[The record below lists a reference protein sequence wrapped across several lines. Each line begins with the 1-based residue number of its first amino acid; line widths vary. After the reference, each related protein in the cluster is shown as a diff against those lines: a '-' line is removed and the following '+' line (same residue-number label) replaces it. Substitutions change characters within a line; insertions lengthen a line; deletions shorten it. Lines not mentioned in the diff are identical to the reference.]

1 MPTYDYH
8 AKDRHGNMVRDTIK
22 AETRHHALD
31 TLRNRDLTV
40 IDLNPAATG
49 NGAAPVTA
57 TGQPRSGF
65 AFRSGV
71 SVAEKALLFRQ
82 LAVAVNAG
90 VPLLESLEA
99 VGEDLENPTLAR
111 IMAAVVSD
119 LHAGKTFSQALS
131 RHLRVFR
138 TETVEVIKAAEE
150 AGSMARTLDRLATAM
165 ERSDRLER
173 KIRTVTAY
181 PLFVGG
187 FFILICGVMTI
198 FVLPKFRDIFAGFG
212 AKLPLLTRV
221 VFGINNYLLDHYA
234 VILLG
239 VLTVIV
245 GLYMLAQTA
254 AGRVYVDGLKYRVPV
269 IGMWVRKYAVA
280 RFCRHLAMMLQ
291 GGVPIGTA
299 MEIAAGICANKVME
313 AAVRA
318 AQVKIIGGA
327 EIATSLGAEGE
338 FPQLVIRMIRV
349 GETSGRLPEVLD
361 KVSDVYEEQVEG
373 SITVTMALFE
383 PVVICVFGCVVLVL
397 VLAIYMPVF
406 LLASTAK

>member
-1 MPTYDYH
+1 MSTYEYR
-8 AKDRHGNMVRDTIK
+8 ARDRNGNPVRDSVT
-22 AETRHHALD
+22 AESRQLALAA
-31 TLRNRDLTV
+31 LHQRELTV
-40 IDLNPAATG
+40 IDLVAAGSVDPPAA
-49 NGAAPVTA
+49 AAGTRRA
-57 TGQPRSGF
+57 GF
-65 AFRSGV
+65 SLRTGV
-71 SVAEKALLFRQ
+71 STAEKALLFRQ

-99 VGEDLENPTLAR
+99 VGEDLENPVLAR
-111 IMAAVVSD
+111 LMAGVVRD
-119 LHAGKTFSQALS
+119 LHAGRTFSQALADHA
-131 RHLRVFR
+131 RIFR

-173 KIRTVTAY
+173 RIRTVTAY

-187 FFILICGVMTI
+187 FFVLICGVMTL

-212 AKLPLLTRV
+212 ARLPLLTRV
-221 VFGINNYLLDHYA
+221 VFGINNYFLDHFVA
-234 VILLG
+234 IFIG
-239 VLTVIV
+239 
-245 GLYMLAQTA
+245 MLATVGILYA
-254 AGRVYVDGLKYRVPV
+254 LASTPAGKMYVDGLKYRFPL
-269 IGMWVRKYAVA
+269 IGVWLRKYAIA

-299 MEIAAGICANKVME
+299 LEIAAGICANRVLE

-318 AQVKIIGGA
+318 AQHKIVGGA
-327 EIATSLGAEGE
+327 EIAASLGTEGE
-338 FPQLVIRMIRV
+338 FPNLVIRMIHV

-361 KVSDVYEEQVEG
+361 KVSDVYEDQVEG
-373 SITVTMALFE
+373 SVTVAMALFE
-383 PVVICVFGCVVLVL
+383 PIVICVFGCVVLIL